1 MNTAEHVDELIQNWK
16 VLSMPKA
23 EIVQNLAMACIGWPY
38 VYGEWG
44 NYCTVSVR
52 RNRSNSIK
60 QKMPDESKVILN
72 TCQVLRASKPQP
84 DCNGCEFYP
93 EGKKVRCFDCRGFT
107 HWLLEQIGIE
117 IKGQGATSQWST
129 NTNWLIKGPISQI
142 PTDKVCV
149 VFMWD
154 SKKQNMSHTGMHIG
168 NGVIVHC
175 SGKVK
180 EGKTTDRGWTHYA
193 IPVGLEGSVTPM
205 PTPVTKP
212 MIRNGSVGEYVMEA
226 QNKLIEAGYD
236 LGRSG
241 ADGKFGAK
249 TVAAVKAFQKSKGLK
264 ADGIVGK
271 DTWAALDA
279 VSGDVKPVADLY
291 TVTIPHLTKEK
302 AEELVTVYAPAT
314 MIKE

>member
-52 RNRSNSIK
+52 RSRSNSIA
-60 QKMPDESKVILN
+60 QRMPAESKVILN
-72 TCQVLRASKPQP
+72 TCQVLRASGPKP
-84 DCNGCEFYP
+84 DCKGCKYYP
-93 EGKKVRCFDCRGFT
+93 DDKKVRSFDCRGFT
-107 HWLLEQIGIE
+107 HWLLEQVGIE
-117 IKGQGATSQWST
+117 IKGQGATSQWNTS
-129 NTNWLIKGPISQI
+129 TNWLIKGPISQI

-154 SKKQNMSHTGMHIG
+154 SKNQNMSHTGMHIG
-168 NGVIVHC
+168 GGVIIHC
-175 SGKVK
+175 SGEVK
-180 EGKTTDRGWTHYA
+180 EGLITDRGWTHYA
-193 IPVGLEGSVTPM
+193 IPVGMEGSVSPM

-212 MIRNGSVGEYVMEA
+212 TIRNGSVGEYVMEA

-249 TVAAVKAFQKSKGLK
+249 TVAAVKAFQKSKGLT

-279 VSGDVKPVADLY
+279 VSGDVKPVVDLY

-314 MIKE
+314 MTKE